1 MEINVNGNVTIN
13 VGAEKVSTAQSNNPE
28 IEEVKECSFQ
38 LAPEATLNELL
49 EVLGSNPEVLAS
61 AANEAAD
68 RADEE
73 NEARLHALYG
83 DDYLQL
89 VDRRDHLHLKKRR
102 PGAIRLRRIGSR
114 IAKRD
119 LGSQGMCEVFSNGYA
134 IYDNGDRRTVLWVPD
149 CTSRRYFFD
158 RLNDNQKEYLRETDE
173 VGEDVLGECPW
184 YMALM
189 LAGEH
194 CIEANMAHP
203 KSVGVAS
210 IFDRMECDVEKAYRW
225 VGGAR
230 FENPEE
236 AYLRKEA
243 AEERRRALTDKQYE
257 ACVMS
262 YEYEMTHRE
271 IGKELGISHM
281 SVWCRLNSAK
291 SIFKNNPEK
300 FFSVDLPKRP

>member
-1 MEINVNGNVTIN
+1 MEININGNVTIN
-13 VGAEKVSTAQSNNPE
+13 VGAEKVNTEQSNNQD
-28 IEEVKECSFQ
+28 IEVVKECSFQ
-38 LAPEATLNELL
+38 LDPEATLNELL

-89 VDRRDHLHLKKRR
+89 ADRRDHLHIRKRR

-119 LGSQGMCEVFSNGYA
+119 IGSEGMCEVFSNGYA

-210 IFDRMECDVEKAYRW
+210 IFDQAECDVEKAYRW

-243 AEERRRALTDKQYE
+243 AEERRRALTEKQWEVY
-257 ACVMS
+257 VMR
-262 YEYEMTHRE
+262 YEMGMSQEETAKR
-271 IGKELGISHM
+271 LGISPKGVQYRM
-281 SVWCRLNSAK
+281 EGVIKKAK
-291 SIFKNNPEK
+291 K
-300 FFSVDLPKRP
+300 LL

>member
-83 DDYLQL
+83 DDYKLL
-89 VDRRDHLHLKKRR
+89 VDRRDNLHIRKRR

-119 LGSQGMCEVFSNGYA
+119 IGSEGMCEVFSNGYA

-210 IFDRMECDVEKAYRW
+210 IFDQAECDVEKAYRW

-243 AEERRRALTDKQYE
+243 AEERRRALTEKQWEVYVMRYE
-257 ACVMS
+257 DGLS
-262 YEYEMTHRE
+262 EYEIAEKLNITQKAVH
-271 IGKELGISHM
+271 
-281 SVWCRLNSAK
+281 CRLVGVRKKVKKIS
-291 SIFKNNPEK
+291 
-300 FFSVDLPKRP
+300 

>member
-1 MEINVNGNVTIN
+1 MEININGNVTIN
-13 VGAEKVSTAQSNNPE
+13 VESEKASTEQSKNPE

-68 RADEE
+68 KADEE

-83 DDYLQL
+83 DDYKQL
-89 VDRRDHLHLKKRR
+89 ADRRDHLHIRKRR

-119 LGSQGMCEVFSNGYA
+119 LGNEGMCEVFSNGYA

-149 CTSRRYFFD
+149 CTKRTYFFGK
-158 RLNDNQKEYLRETDE
+158 LNDNQKDYLRETDE
-173 VGEDVLGECPW
+173 IGEDVLGPCPW
-184 YMALM
+184 YMALI

-203 KSVGVAS
+203 KSVGAAS
-210 IFDRMECDVEKAYRW
+210 IFDQAECDVEKAYRW

-243 AEERRRALTDKQYE
+243 AEERRKALTEKQWGVY
-257 ACVMS
+257 VMR
-262 YEYEMTHRE
+262 YEMGMKQPE
-271 IGKELGISHM
+271 IAVRLGSSQQSIS
-281 SVWCRLNSAK
+281 K
-291 SIFKNNPEK
+291 IEK
-300 FFSVDLPKRP
+300 YALKKIEKLL

>member
-13 VGAEKVSTAQSNNPE
+13 VETEKVNTEQGNNPG
-28 IEEVKECSFQ
+28 IEVVKECAFQ
-38 LAPEATLNELL
+38 LNPEATLNELL

-68 RADEE
+68 KADEE
-73 NEARLHALYG
+73 NAVRLHELYG
-83 DDYLQL
+83 DDYMQL
-89 VDRRDHLHLKKRR
+89 VDRRDHLHIRKRR
-102 PGAIRLRRIGSR
+102 PGAIRLRRTGSR

-119 LGSQGMCEVFSNGYA
+119 LGSEGMCEVFSNGYA

-149 CTSRRYFFD
+149 CTKRTYFFGK
-158 RLNDNQKEYLRETDE
+158 LNDNQKDYLRETDE
-173 VGEDVLGECPW
+173 IGEDVLGVCPW
-184 YMALM
+184 YMALI

-210 IFDRMECDVEKAYRW
+210 IFDQAECDVEKAYRW
-225 VGGAR
+225 VGGTR

-243 AEERRRALTDKQYE
+243 AEERRKALTDKQWEVY
-257 ACVMS
+257 VMR
-262 YEYEMTHRE
+262 YEYEMSHRE
-271 IGKELGISHM
+271 IGYELGINHRAVGS
-281 SVWCRLNSAK
+281 RLEKAAETLK
-291 SIFKNNPEK
+291 ENPEK
-300 FFSVDLPKRP
+300 YFYFDYPKQP

>member
-13 VGAEKVSTAQSNNPE
+13 VETEKVNTEQGNNPG
-28 IEEVKECSFQ
+28 IEVVKECAFQ
-38 LAPEATLNELL
+38 LNPEATLNELL

-68 RADEE
+68 KADEE
-73 NEARLHALYG
+73 NAVRLHELYG
-83 DDYLQL
+83 DDYMQL
-89 VDRRDHLHLKKRR
+89 VDRRDHLHIRKRR
-102 PGAIRLRRIGSR
+102 PGAIRLRRTGSR

-119 LGSQGMCEVFSNGYA
+119 LGSEGMCEVFSNGYA

-149 CTSRRYFFD
+149 FTKRTYFFGK
-158 RLNDNQKEYLRETDE
+158 LNDNQKDYLRETDE
-173 VGEDVLGECPW
+173 IGEDVLGVCPW
-184 YMALM
+184 YMALI

-210 IFDRMECDVEKAYRW
+210 IFDQAECDVEKAYRW
-225 VGGAR
+225 VGGTR

-243 AEERRRALTDKQYE
+243 AEERRKALTDKQWEVY
-257 ACVMS
+257 VMR
-262 YEYEMTHRE
+262 YEYEMSHRE
-271 IGKELGISHM
+271 IGYELGINHRAVGS
-281 SVWCRLNSAK
+281 RLEKAAETLK
-291 SIFKNNPEK
+291 ENPEK
-300 FFSVDLPKRP
+300 YFYFDYPKQP

>member
-13 VGAEKVSTAQSNNPE
+13 VETEKVNTEQGNNPG
-28 IEEVKECSFQ
+28 IEVVKECAFQ
-38 LAPEATLNELL
+38 LNPEATLNELL

-68 RADEE
+68 KADEE
-73 NEARLHALYG
+73 KAVRLHELYG
-83 DDYLQL
+83 DDYMQL
-89 VDRRDHLHLKKRR
+89 VDRRDHLHIRKRR
-102 PGAIRLRRIGSR
+102 PGAIRLRRTGSR

-119 LGSQGMCEVFSNGYA
+119 LGSEGMCEVFSNGYA

-149 CTSRRYFFD
+149 CTKRTYFFGK
-158 RLNDNQKEYLRETDE
+158 LNDNQKDYLRETDE
-173 VGEDVLGECPW
+173 IGEDVLGVCPW
-184 YMALM
+184 YMALI

-210 IFDRMECDVEKAYRW
+210 IFDQAECDVEKAYRW
-225 VGGAR
+225 VGGTR

-243 AEERRRALTDKQYE
+243 AEERRKALTDKQWEVY
-257 ACVMS
+257 VMR
-262 YEYEMTHRE
+262 YEYEMSHRE
-271 IGKELGISHM
+271 IGYELGINHRAVGS
-281 SVWCRLNSAK
+281 RLEKAAETLK
-291 SIFKNNPEK
+291 ENPEK
-300 FFSVDLPKRP
+300 YFYFDYPKQP

>member
-13 VGAEKVSTAQSNNPE
+13 VETEKVNTEQGNNPG
-28 IEEVKECSFQ
+28 IEVVKECAFQ
-38 LAPEATLNELL
+38 LNPEATLNELL

-68 RADEE
+68 KADEE
-73 NEARLHALYG
+73 NAVRLHELYG
-83 DDYLQL
+83 DDYMQL
-89 VDRRDHLHLKKRR
+89 VDRRDHLHIRKRR
-102 PGAIRLRRIGSR
+102 PGAIRLRRTGSR

-119 LGSQGMCEVFSNGYA
+119 LGSEGMCEVFSNGYA

-149 CTSRRYFFD
+149 CTKRTYFFGK
-158 RLNDNQKEYLRETDE
+158 LNDNQKDYLRETDE
-173 VGEDVLGECPW
+173 IGEDVLGVCPW
-184 YMALM
+184 YMALI

-210 IFDRMECDVEKAYRW
+210 IFDQTECDVEKAYRW

-243 AEERRRALTDKQYE
+243 AEERRKALTDKQWEVY
-257 ACVMS
+257 VMR
-262 YEYEMTHRE
+262 YEYEMSHRE
-271 IGKELGISHM
+271 IGYELGINHRAVGS
-281 SVWCRLNSAK
+281 RLEKAAETLK
-291 SIFKNNPEK
+291 ENPEK
-300 FFSVDLPKRP
+300 YFYFDYPKQP